1 MAQVPDRHR
10 VQSADRG
17 NPPASALTH
26 FNQHPGIGPE
36 TQGEQ
41 TMHPFQRTAAVIAV
55 AFAILGTQAA
65 LAKTVEVTM
74 TAREVDL
81 AIDNKGTKMAAWTFD
96 GTMPGKVV
104 RVDQGDTVDFTL
116 VNPPENKNSHAMDFH
131 AAQADVL
138 GEFAPIK
145 PGETKHFKFEAK
157 NPGVFMYHCGASPM
171 VQHIARGMYGV
182 IIVDPKDKTNYP
194 KADRE
199 YVLVQ
204 QQYFPDVENYN
215 AMLENAGWKG
225 SLINGKILHYDPVHD
240 PNATQ
245 VLEAKPGERVRIF
258 FGNANINMPVALHPI
273 GGYWDRVYINGNP
286 KNTLYGIQTYNVA
299 VAEADTF
306 DIVSPSDRPTN
317 NAIVDHDMGAALR
330 GAITVIMF
338 KPDADPK
345 KGHGELVVQ

>member
-1 MAQVPDRHR
+1 
-10 VQSADRG
+10 
-17 NPPASALTH
+17 
-26 FNQHPGIGPE
+26 
-36 TQGEQ
+36 
-41 TMHPFQRTAAVIAV
+41 MHPFQRTAAAIAA
-55 AFAILGTQAA
+55 AFAIFATQGA

-74 TAREVDL
+74 TAKEVDL

-96 GTMPGKVV
+96 GAIPGKVV
-104 RVDQGDTVDFTL
+104 RVDQGDTIDFTL
-116 VNPPENKNSHAMDFH
+116 INPPENKNSHAMDFH

-138 GEFAPIK
+138 GEFAQIK
-145 PGETKHFKFEAK
+145 PGERKHFMFEAK

-199 YVLVQ
+199 YVLIE

-215 AMLENAGWKG
+215 AMLENSGWKG
-225 SLINGKILHYDPVHD
+225 NLINGKILHYDPVHD

-286 KNTLYGIQTYNVA
+286 KNILYGMQTYNVA

-317 NAIVDHDMGAALR
+317 NAIVDHNMSAALR

-345 KGHGELVVQ
+345 KGHGELIVQ

>member
-1 MAQVPDRHR
+1 
-10 VQSADRG
+10 
-17 NPPASALTH
+17 
-26 FNQHPGIGPE
+26 
-36 TQGEQ
+36 
-41 TMHPFQRTAAVIAV
+41 MHPFQRTAAVMAA

-96 GTMPGKVV
+96 GTIPGKVV

-116 VNPPENKNSHAMDFH
+116 VNPPENKNSHSIDFH

-138 GEFAPIK
+138 GEFAQIK

-157 NPGVFMYHCGASPM
+157 TPGVFMYHCGASPM
-171 VQHIARGMYGV
+171 VQHIARGMNGV

-240 PNATQ
+240 PNASQ

-258 FGNANINMPVALHPI
+258 FGNANINMPVAFHPI
-273 GGYWDRVYINGNP
+273 GGIWDRVYINGNP

>member
-1 MAQVPDRHR
+1 
-10 VQSADRG
+10 
-17 NPPASALTH
+17 
-26 FNQHPGIGPE
+26 
-36 TQGEQ
+36 
-41 TMHPFQRTAAVIAV
+41 MHPFQRTAAVIAA

-116 VNPPENKNSHAMDFH
+116 INPPENKNSHAMDFH

-138 GEFAPIK
+138 GEFAQIK
-145 PGETKHFKFEAK
+145 PGEKKHFKFEARS
-157 NPGVFMYHCGASPM
+157 PGVFMYHCGASPM

-240 PNATQ
+240 TNASQ

-258 FGNANINMPVALHPI
+258 FVNANINMPVALHPI
-273 GGYWDRVYINGNP
+273 GGIWDRVYINGNP

-299 VAEADTF
+299 VAEGDTF
-306 DIVSPSDRPTN
+306 DLVSPSDRPTN

>member
-1 MAQVPDRHR
+1 
-10 VQSADRG
+10 
-17 NPPASALTH
+17 
-26 FNQHPGIGPE
+26 
-36 TQGEQ
+36 
-41 TMHPFQRTAAVIAV
+41 MHPFQRTAAVIAA

-104 RVDQGDTVDFTL
+104 RVDQGDTIDFTL

-182 IIVDPKDKTNYP
+182 VIVDPKDKTNYP

-240 PNATQ
+240 PNASQ
-245 VLEAKPGERVRIF
+245 VLESKPGERVRIF
-258 FGNANINMPVALHPI
+258 FVNANINMPVALHPI
-273 GGYWDRVYINGNP
+273 GGIWDRVYINGNP
-286 KNTLYGIQTYNVA
+286 KNILYGMQTYNVA
-299 VAEADTF
+299 VAEGDTF
-306 DIVSPSDRPTN
+306 DLVSPSDRPTN
-317 NAIVDHDMGAALR
+317 NAIVDHTMGAALR

-345 KGHGELVVQ
+345 KGRGELVVQ

>member
-1 MAQVPDRHR
+1 
-10 VQSADRG
+10 
-17 NPPASALTH
+17 
-26 FNQHPGIGPE
+26 
-36 TQGEQ
+36 
-41 TMHPFQRTAAVIAV
+41 MHPFQRTAAAIAV
-55 AFAILGTQAA
+55 AFAIFGTQGV

-74 TAREVDL
+74 TAKEVDV

-96 GTMPGKVV
+96 GAIPGKVV

-116 VNPPENKNSHAMDFH
+116 INPPENKNSHSIDFH

-138 GEFAPIK
+138 GEFAQIK

-157 NPGVFMYHCGASPM
+157 TPGVFMYHCGASPM
-171 VQHIARGMYGV
+171 VQHIARGMNGV

-258 FGNANINMPVALHPI
+258 FGTPI
-273 GGYWDRVYINGNP
+273 STCRWPFTRSAGSGTACTSTAIRRTPCTGSRRITSPWP
-286 KNTLYGIQTYNVA
+286 KPT
-299 VAEADTF
+299 
-306 DIVSPSDRPTN
+306 PST
-317 NAIVDHDMGAALR
+317 
-330 GAITVIMF
+330 
-338 KPDADPK
+338 
-345 KGHGELVVQ
+345 